1 MNSITIKRTRF
12 RLKAFLNVLHKFSL
26 DHLGN
31 GNPLPVVS
39 CDTVYHDAVELAEAL
54 AAEGEEDIEIPED
67 SLGRLEAGLTLFAP
81 YACFDGFDGLDCVD
95 GQHVELPCLD
105 EDDECDEPV
114 NPRRRRT
121 RAYRLKVEN
130 TVVDECSCFG
140 FVISLIADKV
150 EIEAMGMSDVSGECE
165 LVPMTEPNLLTD
177 AMRRW
182 VRSFKA
188 PKQGGAR

>member
-12 RLKAFLNVLHKFSL
+12 RLKAFLNTLHKFSL
-26 DHLGN
+26 HHFGN

-39 CDTVYHDAVELAEAL
+39 GDTVYHDAVELAEVL

-67 SLGRLEAGLTLFAP
+67 SLGRLAANLSLFAQF
-81 YACFDGFDGLDCVD
+81 AAFNGFDGLDCAD

-114 NPRRRRT
+114 IPRRRRT

-130 TVVDECSCFG
+130 TVADECSCFG
-140 FVISLIADKV
+140 FVISLTADKV
-150 EIEAMGMSDVSGECE
+150 EIEAMGMSDVSGECK
-165 LVPMTEPNLLTD
+165 LVPMVEPNLLSD
-177 AMRRW
+177 PMRRW
-182 VRSFKA
+182 VNSFMA
-188 PKQGGAR
+188 PKRGGTP